1 MAPRVGANV
10 PDPAG
15 QGSRNS
21 RRRRPPRPNSWY
33 DRRMRLLNAY
43 VLRQLAVVTLVVAV
57 TLTCAIWL
65 TQSLR
70 FIELI
75 VNRGLTLATFFNL
88 TLLLLP
94 SFLWLLLPIA
104 LFAAVLFTYQRL
116 SADSELTVMRAFGRS
131 PLQIARPALA
141 LSVIVAAIG
150 YTLSLYFL
158 PLSYRDFKDLDFA
171 VRNDFAGIML
181 REGSFNTVAPNVTV
195 YVRSRA
201 ASGDLVG
208 LLLHDARRAD
218 QRVSMVAERGRL
230 AITDGG
236 PRVVLVNGN
245 RQEFDRDTGRL
256 RLLYFDRYSVDL
268 GRAGERGGVRWR
280 EPRERFLHELF
291 GPPRDADD
299 RNNRARLRAEGHNR
313 LASPLLAVAL
323 ALTAL
328 AVLLQGDHDR
338 RGRGQR
344 IGIAIALA
352 AAIQTGNIAAQ
363 NLATK
368 WPVLVILIH
377 LSVLAPIA
385 LAAWSLAGGIPAGFL
400 RGLRRRPA
408 TPQDTTG
415 VAA

>member
-1 MAPRVGANV
+1 
-10 PDPAG
+10 
-15 QGSRNS
+15 
-21 RRRRPPRPNSWY
+21 
-33 DRRMRLLNAY
+33 MRLLNAY
-43 VLRQLAVVTLVVAV
+43 ILRQLAVVTLVVAV

-75 VNRGLTLATFFNL
+75 VNRGLTLGTFFNL

-131 PLQIARPALA
+131 PLQIARPALI
-141 LSVIVAAIG
+141 LSCVVAAIG
-150 YTLSLYFL
+150 YALSLHFL

-208 LLLHDARRAD
+208 LLLHDARRSD
-218 QRVSMVAERGRL
+218 QRVSMIAERGRL
-230 AITDGG
+230 AITDSG

-245 RQEFDRDTGRL
+245 RQEFDRESGRL
-256 RLLYFDRYSVDL
+256 RMLYFDRYSVDL
-268 GRAGERGGVRWR
+268 GRVGERGGVRWR
-280 EPRERFLHELF
+280 EPR
-291 GPPRDADD
+291 D
-299 RNNRARLRAEGHNR
+299 NRARLRAEGHNR

-338 RGRGQR
+338 RGRGRR
-344 IGIAIALA
+344 IGVAVALA

-368 WPVLVILIH
+368 WPALMILIH
-377 LSVLAPIA
+377 LSVLVPIA
-385 LAAWSLAGGIPAGFL
+385 IALWSLAGGFPVGRL
-400 RGLRRRPA
+400 RGTRRGAA
-408 TPQDTTG
+408 TPPQTTG
-415 VAA
+415 APA